1 MNITYIFTYLC
12 TYVVEKNKSYLNAML
27 VVVHSHAT
35 AQQHP
40 SHILITF
47 IRARQSPF
55 DLAVQLKSMY
65 MSLQIVELGEE
76 YLMAAMLVQNTSREM
91 LSAFRKANDKQI
103 KKKQS
108 KAHPSFVSA
117 FIKK

>member
-65 MSLQIVELGEE
+65 MSLQILELGEE
-76 YLMAAMLVQNTSREM
+76 YLMAAMLVQNTSLEM

>member
-1 MNITYIFTYLC
+1 
-12 TYVVEKNKSYLNAML
+12 ML

-47 IRARQSPF
+47 IRAHQSPF

-108 KAHPSFVSA
+108 KAHPFFISA

>member
-1 MNITYIFTYLC
+1 
-12 TYVVEKNKSYLNAML
+12 
-27 VVVHSHAT
+27 
-35 AQQHP
+35 
-40 SHILITF
+40 
-47 IRARQSPF
+47 
-55 DLAVQLKSMY
+55 
-65 MSLQIVELGEE
+65 MSLQILELGEE
-76 YLMAAMLVQNTSREM
+76 YLMAAMLVQNTSLEM